1 MDYTI
6 FVKGKTKIYHA
17 NLLKLY
23 HERAD
28 NAADITL
35 QPDVAGMAV
44 IDPEPDGDEECVL
57 ANEDLLKL
65 RPRADRETHKDVN
78 ISEDLSARQREEVQE
93 FADVFTRIPG
103 TTTWRSISLR
113 PPQMSQSESNST
125 KCHMFCKL

>member
-1 MDYTI
+1 MDNI
-6 FVKGKTKIYHA
+6 CVNGKTKIYHA

-35 QPDVAGMAV
+35 QPDVACMAL
-44 IDPEPDGDEECVL
+44 IDPEQDGDEECVL

-78 ISEDLSARQREEVQE
+78 ISEDLSARQRERVR
-93 FADVFTRIPG
+93 FRWMKKNSPASKT
-103 TTTWRSISLR
+103 
-113 PPQMSQSESNST
+113 PQ
-125 KCHMFCKL
+125 H